1 MSRVARFAAVGVLGW
16 LVQLAALTI
25 LLRLGLHYA
34 PATAAAVELTILHN
48 FAWHERYTWRDRRA
62 ASGRAIARR
71 LLRFN
76 ASTAVVSIVGNVFVT
91 ALAVQLLELPVLVAT
106 TLACTALS
114 VVNYASASRWVFDL
128 RLQGQLP
135 SQPPP

>member
-16 LVQLAALTI
+16 LVQLAALAI
-25 LLRLGLHYA
+25 LLRLGLHYV
-34 PATAAAVELTILHN
+34 PATAAAVELSILHN

-76 ASTAVVSIVGNVFVT
+76 ASTAVVSIIGNVLVT
-91 ALAVQLLELPVLVAT
+91 ALTVHFLELPVLVAT
-106 TLACTALS
+106 TLAGVTLS
-114 VVNYASASRWVFDL
+114 LVNYASASRWVFDPGL
-128 RLQGQLP
+128 AGQLP
-135 SQPPP
+135 R